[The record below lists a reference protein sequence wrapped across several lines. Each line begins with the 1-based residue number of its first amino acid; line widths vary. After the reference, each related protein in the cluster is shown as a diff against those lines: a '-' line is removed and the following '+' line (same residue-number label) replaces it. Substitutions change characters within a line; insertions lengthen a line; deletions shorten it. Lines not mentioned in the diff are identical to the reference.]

1 MRREQQVREGGVC
14 PDRRGRA
21 LSPRLHLTDRPT
33 RNPVTPGPVRTPTP
47 IRDDYV
53 LEVFKR
59 LFQAIYGMGLFEFLL
74 KIGWKGALAVVII
87 IGIVVGVVLFG
98 IAFLIALIL

>member
-1 MRREQQVREGGVC
+1 MGLTID
-14 PDRRGRA
+14 DRR
-21 LSPRLHLTDRPT
+21 LTIHSPRNIHHRPPVRSPTPT
-33 RNPVTPGPVRTPTP
+33 R
-47 IRDDYV
+47 DDHV
-53 LEVFKR
+53 IEVFKR

>member
-1 MRREQQVREGGVC
+1 MRVGQRVREGEARVH
-14 PDRRGRA
+14 P
-21 LSPRLHLTDRPT
+21 PRNIHHRP
-33 RNPVTPGPVRTPTP
+33 PVRPPTP
-47 IRDDYV
+47 RRDDHV
-53 LEVFKR
+53 IEVFKR

>member
-1 MRREQQVREGGVC
+1 M
-14 PDRRGRA
+14 
-21 LSPRLHLTDRPT
+21 
-33 RNPVTPGPVRTPTP
+33 
-47 IRDDYV
+47 I
-53 LEVFKR
+53 EVFKR
-59 LFQAIYGMGLFEFLL
+59 LFQAIYGMGLLEFLL

>member
-1 MRREQQVREGGVC
+1 MRREQRVREGGRV
-14 PDRRGRA
+14 PTAELGFLARDS
-21 LSPRLHLTDRPT
+21 LIDDRPT
-33 RNPVTPGPVRTPTP
+33 RNPASPSPVRTPTP

-74 KIGWKGALAVVII
+74 RIGWKGALAVVII

>member
-1 MRREQQVREGGVC
+1 M
-14 PDRRGRA
+14 
-21 LSPRLHLTDRPT
+21 
-33 RNPVTPGPVRTPTP
+33 
-47 IRDDYV
+47 

-74 KIGWKGALAVVII
+74 RIGWKGALAVVII

-98 IAFLIALIL
+98 LAFLIALLI